1 MSTTFGTIL
10 DVLRRRWP
18 LIVVAG
24 LVAAALGFALESGQP
39 ETFTAQAV
47 LQADVQALRVYPEIT
62 GIDALLAE
70 LQSEAFSQQVA
81 EAAGLPSDLEG
92 GSLAAY
98 ALGSTGQ
105 IAVDFTSVDED
116 AVDKVAPVLQDAA
129 LDRFRDVNKVALAR
143 VRTIADEDAAALD
156 EITQLLSETTGKD
169 RIAGRMSVWSLR
181 NTKVLHDEQLRA
193 YENAYTATGEVTTS
207 KTISQPELRTAL
219 GALLLGLV
227 AGAVVAL
234 AAERLSGAPKA
245 A

>member
-1 MSTTFGTIL
+1 MSKRFGGAL
-10 DVLRRRWP
+10 DVFRRRWP
-18 LIVVAG
+18 LIIVAG
-24 LVAAALGFALESGQP
+24 LVALVLSVALESRQP
-39 ETFTAQAV
+39 DTFTAQAK
-47 LQADVQALRVYPEIT
+47 LQADTRALATYPELT
-62 GIDALLAE
+62 GVDALLVE
-70 LQSEAFSQQVA
+70 LQSEAFSQQIA

-105 IAVDFTSVDED
+105 IAVDFTSADEA
-116 AVDKVAPVLQDAA
+116 AVKKVAPLLQDAA
-129 LDRFRDVNKVALAR
+129 LARFRDANKVALAR
-143 VRTIADEDAAALD
+143 VRTIAEEDAATLD

-181 NTKVLHDEQLRA
+181 NTKLLHDEQLQV
-193 YENAYTATGEVTTS
+193 YENAYTATGDVTTG

-234 AAERLSGAPKA
+234 AAEQLAGARA
-245 A
+245 GA